1 MKDFRS
7 EQIIGLSMSED
18 TTKEFSNH
26 GSFEQQVLA
35 RFDSMDKRLD
45 TVDVHFDGI
54 NARLEKLES
63 HSYQTKPIWERALKE
78 IMETRLEV
86 GEVNKKLATIDT
98 RVGVL
103 EGDVAGLKNDY
114 GALNKELLETQRS
127 FIVKLTRRID
137 LVLEVIVD
145 TRNGMRDADERLTR
159 LESKLA

>member
-1 MKDFRS
+1 
-7 EQIIGLSMSED
+7 MSEC
-18 TTKEFSNH
+18 TTKDFSNH
-26 GSFEQQVLA
+26 GSFEQQVLV

-45 TVDVHFDGI
+45 AVDVHFDGI

-86 GEVNKKLATIDT
+86 GEVSKKLDTIDT

>member
-1 MKDFRS
+1 
-7 EQIIGLSMSED
+7 MSEEP
-18 TTKEFSNH
+18 TKEFPNH
-26 GSFEQQVLA
+26 GSFEQEVFA
-35 RFDSMDKRLD
+35 RFDSMDRRLD
-45 TVDVHFDGI
+45 AVDVHFDGI

-63 HSYQTKPIWERALKE
+63 HSYKTKPIWERALKE
-78 IMETRLEV
+78 ILETRLEI
-86 GEVNKKLATIDT
+86 GEVKNKVTTVDT
-98 RVGVL
+98 RFAVIENKIGSL

-114 GALNKELLETQRS
+114 GELNKELLETQRN